1 MGRKPRYRKSAMA
14 GLLVVDK
21 PLGWSSMDV
30 VRRVRD
36 AAGFVKTGHGGTL
49 DPLATGVVI
58 CCIGSATKSVET
70 LMKMPKVYETTIDLS
85 AFTPTDDAEG
95 EREEVAVATP
105 PTEAEVREALKPF
118 LGEIE
123 QVPPLYSAI
132 HVDGKRAYKLARKG
146 ESVTLE
152 ARTVRIDAIE
162 LIDYDFP
169 TLRVRVLCGKGVYV
183 RSLAR
188 DLGRALGTGGYLAG
202 LRRTAVGPYTVEGAA
217 TAERLMSEIRQ
228 SDLLDAPATPAGG
241 SSTPAVPGP

>member
-30 VRRVRD
+30 VRKVRH

-49 DPLATGVVI
+49 DPLATGVVV
-58 CCIGSATKSVET
+58 CCIGHATKSVEA
-70 LMKMPKVYETTIDLS
+70 LMGMQKTYDAKIDLS

-95 EREEVAVATP
+95 EREEVAVETP
-105 PTEAEVREALKPF
+105 PSEDDVRAALETF
-118 LGEIE
+118 VGEIQ

-146 ESVTLE
+146 EDVELE
-152 ARTVRIDAIE
+152 ARTVRIDSIE
-162 LIDYDFP
+162 LLEYEFP
-169 TLRVRVLCGKGVYV
+169 HVRVLVRSGKGVYV

-188 DLGRALGTGGYLAG
+188 DLGKALGTGGYLSG
-202 LRRTAVGPYTVEGAA
+202 LRRTAVGPYRVEDAV
-217 TAERLMSEIRQ
+217 TAERLLQPIGQ
-228 SDLLDAPATPAGG
+228 FDLLDAPKA
-241 SSTPAVPGP
+241 